1 MPLTIQGHPVDDPP
15 LALGPALGLEPL
27 VNAELER
34 GDRRL
39 DIRRAGDRREGAAED
54 QEPGIVG
61 RGQDASGPARH
72 REVAADEL
80 VGVVVEV
87 VLDGDRVELLVRVG
101 RAEVG
106 EEADLVVQA
115 VDVEDLVLD
124 VGIDLPRR
132 HLGVHARRA
141 PEPAHARRCSA
152 G

>member
-1 MPLTIQGHPVDDPP
+1 MI
-15 LALGPALGLEPL
+15 E
-27 VNAELER
+27 
-34 GDRRL
+34 RL
-39 DIRRAGDRREGAAED
+39 DVRRAGDRREGAAED

-61 RGQDASGPARH
+61 SRQDAAGPARQ

-80 VGVVVEV
+80 VGVVVQI
-87 VLDGDRVELLVRVG
+87 VLDGDPVELVIGVG
-101 RAEVG
+101 RPEVA

-132 HLGVHARRA
+132 HLGMHAGGTPDTGPA
-141 PEPAHARRCSA
+141 PRWPA